1 LLYYILNSGAKSLQK
16 KILSILLILACGLV
30 LFFFNLGGWDLWNPD
45 EPRYAQIAKEMLK
58 SGNFLI
64 PHLNGEVYYDKPPL
78 FFALIALSYK
88 LIGKINSFS
97 ARLPSAFFSLLTL
110 IVVFY
115 FGKRLKNETAGLISA
130 LVLATSFQFF
140 WLSRRANIDSTLV
153 FFTTLSIFSFH
164 VGISSEK
171 RKWLLYLAGYL
182 SMALG
187 FFVKLQPA
195 IVVPFLALVPYFVWE
210 KGIRFIFDKSHL
222 PGIILFLGLILG
234 WGFMSLKVQ
243 GMDYLKGLLWEKS
256 ASTFLESSGHNRPI
270 YYYLYDFPLQFL
282 PWTFLLVSSF
292 IFFIRKK
299 YTNGIFL
306 LSWFGFVFIF
316 FSLAEA
322 KRGLYL
328 LPIFPAASL
337 MVGWFL
343 EEIKEEEELIKYPF
357 LALGLLFLLFAIIAP
372 IVGTYGKKLVYQA
385 PFWGILFALLA
396 GIGGILILLSKNKFK
411 KFGIT
416 VGCCLILYFLSCWK
430 VFPALNPYASYRPFC
445 EKIME
450 VYEKGDELVVYKLQG
465 AEINF
470 YTGIVPLIRVYDET
484 ILKELLLKKRVI
496 CVLKKSDLSSL
507 QGIKIRVITI
517 EKVGNKELAII
528 TNKGG
533 SDADSAS

>member
-1 LLYYILNSGAKSLQK
+1 MQK
-16 KILSILLILACGLV
+16 KILSILLLLACGLV

-416 VGCCLILYFLSCWK
+416 VGCSLILYFLSCWK
-430 VFPALNPYASYRPFC
+430 LFPALNPYASYRPFC